1 MKVVVGIDGTERSYH
16 ALEFGSR
23 LLSPK
28 VDDIT
33 LYFSP
38 PKLKLSTTSEI
49 APDLP
54 EMAREALAKSVFAKA
69 TARLPDEF
77 HAVVDSIIGH
87 NKPSDGVLAAADE
100 AHADLI
106 LIGAHGANRRLPLF
120 VGGSSRKIAHRS
132 QRPVLLVREEQQ
144 NARAGLKVL
153 IACQDCGLLGET
165 ARILRDFS
173 WPEGTEATLFHV
185 VPTIDE
191 EHIEQLA
198 EHAHPS
204 VPNSAGLIEDYR
216 STIAKQRA
224 EKLAELGSG
233 REGLP
238 SIVKNATPK
247 VAQGHVVESI
257 VKEVTHNA
265 IDLVV
270 VDARRLGR
278 LGRLLGSTT
287 EGLLAHCPCSLL
299 VIHQHD
305 EP

>member
-1 MKVVVGIDGTERSYH
+1 MKVLAGIDGTERSYH

-38 PKLKLSTTSEI
+38 PKLKLSTPSEI
-49 APDLP
+49 APELP
-54 EMAREALAKSVFAKA
+54 EMARDALAESVFTKAKG
-69 TARLPDEF
+69 RLPEEF
-77 HAVVDSIIGH
+77 HALVDSITGH
-87 NKPSDGVLAAADE
+87 NKPSDGILAAADE
-100 AHADLI
+100 TNADLI
-106 LIGAHGANRRLPLF
+106 VIGAHGANRRLPLF

-144 NARAGLKVL
+144 NSSAGLKVL
-153 IACQDCGLLGET
+153 IACQDCDLLGET
-165 ARILRDFS
+165 AKILRDFS
-173 WPEGTEATLFHV
+173 WPDGTEAMLFHV
-185 VPTIDE
+185 VPTMDE

-198 EHAHPS
+198 AHAHPS
-204 VPNSAGLIEDYR
+204 VPNSDGLIEDYR
-216 STIAKQRA
+216 STIALQTAAKMD
-224 EKLAELGSG
+224 ELARG

-238 SIVKNATPK
+238 SIVKNATPR

-257 VKEVTHNA
+257 VKEVTSDN

-305 EP
+305 TP